1 MSDNRSTPRSA
12 PEQRI
17 KTLADYY
24 NDFFTFVLKFIVPVL
39 PEKIKT
45 EPAVDK
51 LLSAIPTYCSND
63 KNFVMIHYGLVKK
76 MCSEESGRRSIAN
89 IIELVND
96 TPESQEKLANSATE
110 IKQAAETI
118 SGLCAKIL
126 SASDSDIIENV
137 ERFCL
142 YVDILTK
149 QFAK

>member
-1 MSDNRSTPRSA
+1 M
-12 PEQRI
+12 

-39 PEKIKT
+39 PERIKT
-45 EPAVDK
+45 EPTVDK
-51 LLSAIPTYCSND
+51 ILSTIPTYCTND

-89 IIELVND
+89 IIELVSD
-96 TPESQEKLANSATE
+96 TPESRIKLANSAVE

-126 SASDSDIIENV
+126 SASDEDIIENV

-149 QFAK
+149 QFTK